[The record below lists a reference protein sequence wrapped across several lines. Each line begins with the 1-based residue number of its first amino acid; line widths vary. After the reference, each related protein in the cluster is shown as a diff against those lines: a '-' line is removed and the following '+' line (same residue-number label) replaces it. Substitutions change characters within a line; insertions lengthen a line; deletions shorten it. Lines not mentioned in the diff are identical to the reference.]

1 MTRNSAAQKIDAADN
16 TAPIAEG
23 PAAHLTA
30 YRYAPGQ
37 SGNPGGRPKGARS
50 KLAELTLQRLLADF
64 DVHGVAAI
72 EEVRKKNPS
81 HYLAAIVSLLPK
93 QQEKIDSPFADLTDD
108 ELAQLEL
115 WLAASRAKNVTI
127 DAQADETRCC
137 ADVATSTNL
146 ESSSLNTDN
155 SDDQN

>member
-1 MTRNSAAQKIDAADN
+1 MTRNTAARAIPETDVTVPAADL
-16 TAPIAEG
+16 APQLV
-23 PAAHLTA
+23 PYH
-30 YRYAPGQ
+30 YKPGQ
-37 SGNPGGRPKGARS
+37 SGNPAGRPKGARS

-64 DVHGVAAI
+64 DLHGVEAI

-127 DAQADETRCC
+127 DAN
-137 ADVATSTNL
+137 ATSTTQ
-146 ESSSLNTDN
+146 ESSSWTKPEPQ
-155 SDDQN
+155 S

>member
-1 MTRNSAAQKIDAADN
+1 MTRNSAAQKIEEPVV
-16 TAPIAEG
+16 TGLEPEG
-23 PAAHLTA
+23 PAHLA
-30 YRYAPGQ
+30 PWHYKPGQ

-115 WLAASRAKNVTI
+115 WLAASRAKNITI
-127 DAQADETRCC
+127 DAEQNTDAP
-137 ADVATSTNL
+137 VATS
-146 ESSSLNTDN
+146 NTQERN
-155 SDDQN
+155 GVTDDTH